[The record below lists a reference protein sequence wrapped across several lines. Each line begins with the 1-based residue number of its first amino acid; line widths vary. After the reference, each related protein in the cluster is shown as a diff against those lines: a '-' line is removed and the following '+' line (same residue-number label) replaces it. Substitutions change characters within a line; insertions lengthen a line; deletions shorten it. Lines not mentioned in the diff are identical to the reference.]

1 MLSLYVIQ
9 INWFWVTIQLT
20 QLYCA
25 VVVAVS
31 IANYDGFWC
40 YRMVQSVSTTELQQ
54 RFLEYLGGGL
64 LILDPLFRSYF
75 QGKQQANLHGTG

>member
-1 MLSLYVIQ
+1 METSQLKISSVYVIQ

-25 VVVAVS
+25 IVVAVS

-40 YRMVQSVSTTELQQ
+40 YRMVQSVSRMGVDCVLVTLAHHISAT
-54 RFLEYLGGGL
+54 
-64 LILDPLFRSYF
+64 DDH
-75 QGKQQANLHGTG
+75 HG

>member
-1 MLSLYVIQ
+1 METSQLKMLSLYVIQ

-40 YRMVQSVSTTELQQ
+40 YRMFQSVSRMGVGCVLVTLAHYISAT
-54 RFLEYLGGGL
+54 
-64 LILDPLFRSYF
+64 DDH
-75 QGKQQANLHGTG
+75 HG